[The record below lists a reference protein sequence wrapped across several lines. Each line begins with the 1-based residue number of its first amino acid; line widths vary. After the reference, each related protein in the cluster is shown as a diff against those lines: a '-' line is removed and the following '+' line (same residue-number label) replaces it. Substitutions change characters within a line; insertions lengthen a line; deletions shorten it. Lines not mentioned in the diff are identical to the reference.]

1 MSMNGESTPPPMIGK
16 IGPYTVF
23 VTPPATPK
31 TSATPHSHQT
41 SPLSSSIPRRF
52 DSPSVQSGSPSPVQ
66 FKSPPPVLPPP
77 VHYSPKDGSS
87 SFAFFWDAVA
97 KVQHA
102 HSSLDGYVAHWF
114 GLNQSKYQWAL
125 DDYYESKGGVDH
137 ADAKVKDTSR
147 KTESV

>member
-52 DSPSVQSGSPSPVQ
+52 DSPSVQSGSPPPVQ

-77 VHYSPKDGSS
+77 VHYSPKEGSS

-97 KVQHA
+97 KVQHGTL
-102 HSSLDGYVAHWF
+102 SLSPRI
-114 GLNQSKYQWAL
+114 N
-125 DDYYESKGGVDH
+125 
-137 ADAKVKDTSR
+137 
-147 KTESV
+147 